1 MRPSLGCYKGL
12 DYPGP
17 ADEPTVTPNLDGL
30 AREGTLF
37 ANAYVQQPFCAFLQK
52 NNCCQSR
59 FAQIREFLMIT
70 SELRGKLFDHFVHM
84 TSITFKDTNL

>member
-1 MRPSLGCYKGL
+1 MNCKLKVADNMRPSLGCYKGL

-37 ANAYVQQPFCAFLQK
+37 ANAYVQQPFCGP
-52 NNCCQSR
+52 SR
-59 FAQIREFLMIT
+59 Y
-70 SELRGKLFDHFVHM
+70 GKLKKVSCFFNCLCVVLYDKRERERDH
-84 TSITFKDTNL
+84 